1 LRSIHPTG
9 DTANAGQSLSQP
21 LGHLTGVHSN
31 NHPSLRLSWTIW
43 GLGALLYLI
52 GFYQRVA
59 PGVMTVEL
67 MSDFQ
72 LSATSLGNLSAFYFY
87 SYVAMQ
93 VPTGL
98 LADHW
103 GPRRLLTF
111 GATVA
116 SLGTFLFAVAPDAW
130 WANIGR
136 LMIGGSVAVAFVGM
150 LKLAAHWLPPRQYAL
165 ASGMALF
172 CGIIGAVFA
181 GVPLGLLVDAYGW
194 RAVMMVSAVVTL
206 GVAIGIWVVVRDDPD
221 EKGYASYAAGH
232 SDDDTRIRDGVFA
245 GIRKVFAYRNTWL
258 LYLIPGAVVGSVL
271 TFAGLW
277 GVPFLTTH
285 YEMEKNSAAAV
296 CSALLIAWAV
306 GGPFF
311 GWLSDHLG
319 HRKPLYALGCLV
331 ILLGWGLLILIP
343 DLPLWILVTLLIMVG
358 FFSGNM
364 IIGFAFAKESAPAHL
379 AGTASGVVNMGVMM
393 GPMLLQPAVGWML
406 DRSWDGEMAAGVRV
420 YSFETYRSGFSLMLG
435 WLALALI
442 LILLT
447 RETHG
452 KHVP

>member
-1 LRSIHPTG
+1 VHPG
-9 DTANAGQSLSQP
+9 SY
-21 LGHLTGVHSN
+21 
-31 NHPSLRLSWTIW
+31 PSLRLSWTIW

-67 MSDFQ
+67 MTDFR
-72 LSATSLGNLSAFYFY
+72 LNATSMGNLSAFYFY

-93 VPTGL
+93 IPTGL

-103 GPRRLLTF
+103 GPRRLLAL

-116 SLGTFLFAVAPDAW
+116 GFGTLLFALAHDAW
-130 WANIGR
+130 WANTGR

-150 LKLAAHWLPPRQYAL
+150 LKLASHWLPPKQYAM

-172 CGIIGAVFA
+172 CGIIGAVLA
-181 GVPLGLLVDAYGW
+181 GVPLGLFVDSYGW
-194 RAVMMVSAVVTL
+194 RPVMIASAIATF
-206 GVAIGIWVVVRDDPD
+206 GVAVGIWMVVRDDPK
-221 EKGYASYAAGH
+221 EKGYASYAAYH
-232 SDDDTRIRDGVFA
+232 RDDDTRVRDGVFA
-245 GIRKVFAYRNTWL
+245 GIRAVFRYRNTWL
-258 LYLIPGAVVGSVL
+258 LYLVPGAVVGSVL

-285 YEMEKNSAAAV
+285 YAMDKTQAAAL

-306 GGPFF
+306 GGPIF

-331 ILLGWGLLILIP
+331 ILVGWGMLVLIQ
-343 DLPLWILVTLLIMVG
+343 DLPAGILVTLLIVVG

-364 IIGFAFAKESAPAHL
+364 IIGFAFAKESAPL
-379 AGTASGVVNMGVMM
+379 RLTGTASGVVNMGVMM
-393 GPMLLQPAVGWML
+393 GPMLLQPSVGWML
-406 DRSWDGEMAAGVRV
+406 DQSWDGETSAGVRI
-420 YSFETYRSGFSLMLG
+420 YSLEAYQSGFGLMLA
-435 WLALALI
+435 WLALAMVLI
-442 LILLT
+442 LFT
-447 RETHG
+447 RETHCR
-452 KHVP
+452 HLT

>member
-1 LRSIHPTG
+1 MQ
-9 DTANAGQSLSQP
+9 TAIY
-21 LGHLTGVHSN
+21 
-31 NHPSLRLSWTIW
+31 PSLRMSWTVW

-67 MSDFQ
+67 MTDFR

-93 VPTGL
+93 IPTGL

-103 GPRRLLTF
+103 GPRRLLAL
-111 GATVA
+111 GA
-116 SLGTFLFAVAPDAW
+116 AVAGFGTLIFAFAADAW
-130 WANIGR
+130 WANTGR

-150 LKLAAHWLPPRQYAL
+150 LKLAGHWLPPKQYAM

-181 GVPLGLLVDAYGW
+181 GVPLGLLVDAFGW
-194 RAVMMVSAVVTL
+194 RPVMTVSAVATF
-206 GVAIGIWVVVRDDPD
+206 GVAMGIWLVVRDDPK
-221 EKGYASYAAGH
+221 EKGYASYATH
-232 SDDDTRIRDGVFA
+232 QSDDDTRLRDSALA
-245 GIRKVFAYRNTWL
+245 GIGAVFRYRNTWL

-285 YEMEKNSAAAV
+285 YGMDKTQAAAM

-306 GGPFF
+306 GGPVF

-319 HRKPLYALGCLV
+319 HRRPLYALGCLV
-331 ILLGWGLLILIP
+331 ILIGWSLLILTP
-343 DLPLWILVTLLIMVG
+343 GLPLGILLILLIVVG

-379 AGTASGVVNMGVMM
+379 MGTASGVVNMGVMM

-406 DRSWDGEMAAGVRV
+406 DRSWDGTLTEGVRV
-420 YSFETYRSGFSLMLG
+420 YSLEAYQNGFGLMLA
-435 WLALALI
+435 WLALAMVLI
-442 LILLT
+442 LFT
-447 RETHG
+447 RETHCR
-452 KHVP
+452 HLA